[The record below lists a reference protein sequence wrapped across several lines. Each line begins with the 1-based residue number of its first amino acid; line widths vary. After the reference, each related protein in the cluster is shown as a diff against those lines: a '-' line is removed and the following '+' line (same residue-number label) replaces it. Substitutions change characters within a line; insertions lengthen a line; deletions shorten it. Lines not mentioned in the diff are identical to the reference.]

1 MKNTIQNISGK
12 NITGALKCIFMSI
25 VAIFFFTQC
34 GNFNGNFNDGKTRE
48 LKPDSIAGIR
58 IVYADIDSI
67 ILKYNFAIDTNKDLI
82 KRQELIKE
90 MLRRKS
96 NEINRYRSRRVD
108 ANTFQEYKEITNI
121 IIGKEE
127 ELVKYK
133 TTEMDE
139 FNKLAHAKDKEVRDS
154 IANFITQYN
163 SRKGYDYILAKYN
176 ENMLYANKSL
186 DITNE
191 IVDELNSRYTPK
203 KEKEEEK

>member
-34 GNFNGNFNDGKTRE
+34 GNFNDNFNDGKTRE

-154 IANFITQYN
+154 ITNFITQYN

-203 KEKEEEK
+203 DENEEE

>member
-34 GNFNGNFNDGKTRE
+34 GNFNDKFNDGKTRE

-203 KEKEEEK
+203 NENEEE

>member
-34 GNFNGNFNDGKTRE
+34 GNFDNNCNDGKTRE

-90 MLRRKS
+90 KLRRKS
-96 NEINRYRSRRVD
+96 NEIKRYRSRRVD

-154 IANFITQYN
+154 ITNFITQYN

-203 KEKEEEK
+203 DENEEE

>member
-1 MKNTIQNISGK
+1 MKNTIKKLSGK
-12 NITGALKCIFMSI
+12 NITSALKCLLMSI

-34 GNFNGNFNDGKTRE
+34 DNFDNNCNDNNVRN
-48 LKPDSIAGIR
+48 LKPDSIVGIR

-67 ILKYNFAIDTNKDLI
+67 ILKYNFAIDTNKELI
-82 KRQELIKE
+82 QKQGLIKE
-90 MLRRKS
+90 KLRRKS
-96 NEINRYRSRRVD
+96 NEINRYRSKRVD
-108 ANTFQEYKEITNI
+108 ANTFQEYKEITNL

-127 ELVKYK
+127 ELVKFR

-139 FNKLAHAKDKEVRDS
+139 FNKLAHAKDKEIRDS
-154 IANFITQYN
+154 ITNFITQYN

-176 ENMLYANKSL
+176 ENILYANKSL

-203 KEKEEEK
+203 DEDEEE

>member
-1 MKNTIQNISGK
+1 MKNTIKNLSGK
-12 NITGALKCIFMSI
+12 NITSALKCLLMSI

-34 GNFNGNFNDGKTRE
+34 DNFDNNCNDNNVRN
-48 LKPDSIAGIR
+48 LKPDSIVGIR

-67 ILKYNFAIDTNKDLI
+67 ILKYNFAIDTNKELI
-82 KRQELIKE
+82 QKQGLIKE
-90 MLRRKS
+90 KLRRKS

-127 ELVKYK
+127 ELVKFR

-139 FNKLAHAKDKEVRDS
+139 FNKLAHAKDKEIRDS
-154 IANFITQYN
+154 ITNFITQYN

-191 IVDELNSRYTPK
+191 IVEELNSRYTPK
-203 KEKEEEK
+203 DENEEE

>member
-34 GNFNGNFNDGKTRE
+34 GNFDNKCNDSKVRS
-48 LKPDSIAGIR
+48 LKPDSIVGIR

-82 KRQELIKE
+82 QRQGLIKE
-90 MLRRKS
+90 QLRRRS
-96 NEINRYRSRRVD
+96 NEINRYRSRRVE

-127 ELVKYK
+127 ELVKYR

-139 FNKLAHAKDKEVRDS
+139 FNKLAHAKDKEIRDS
-154 IANFITQYN
+154 ITNFIIEYN
-163 SRKGYDYILAKYN
+163 RKKGYDYILAKYN
-176 ENMLYANKSL
+176 ENVLYANKSL
-186 DITNE
+186 DITSE
-191 IVDELNSRYTPK
+191 IIDKLNSRYTPK
-203 KEKEEEK
+203 EEKEEK

>member
-1 MKNTIQNISGK
+1 MKNTIKNLSGK
-12 NITGALKCIFMSI
+12 NITSALKCLLMSI

-34 GNFNGNFNDGKTRE
+34 DNFDNNCNDNNVRN
-48 LKPDSIAGIR
+48 LKPDSIVGIR

-67 ILKYNFAIDTNKDLI
+67 ILKYNFAIDTNKELI
-82 KRQELIKE
+82 QKQGLIKE
-90 MLRRKS
+90 KLRRKS

-127 ELVKYK
+127 ELVKFR

-139 FNKLAHAKDKEVRDS
+139 FNKLAHAKDKEIRDS
-154 IANFITQYN
+154 ITNFITQYN

-176 ENMLYANKSL
+176 ENILYANKSL

-191 IVDELNSRYTPK
+191 IIDELNSRYTPK
-203 KEKEEEK
+203 KENEEE

>member
-34 GNFNGNFNDGKTRE
+34 GNFNDNFNDSKTRE

-203 KEKEEEK
+203 DENGEE

>member
-34 GNFNGNFNDGKTRE
+34 DNFDNNCNDNNVRN
-48 LKPDSIAGIR
+48 LKPDSIVGIR

-67 ILKYNFAIDTNKDLI
+67 ILKYNFAIDTNKELI
-82 KRQELIKE
+82 QKQGLIKE
-90 MLRRKS
+90 KLRRKS
-96 NEINRYRSRRVD
+96 NEINRYRSKRVD
-108 ANTFQEYKEITNI
+108 ANTFQEYKEITNL

-127 ELVKYK
+127 ELVKFR

-139 FNKLAHAKDKEVRDS
+139 FNKLAHAKDKEIRDS
-154 IANFITQYN
+154 ITNFITQYN

-176 ENMLYANKSL
+176 ENILYANKSL

-191 IVDELNSRYTPK
+191 IIDELNSRYTPK
-203 KEKEEEK
+203 EENEEE

>member
-34 GNFNGNFNDGKTRE
+34 GNFDNNFNDGKTRE

>member
-1 MKNTIQNISGK
+1 
-12 NITGALKCIFMSI
+12 MSI

-34 GNFNGNFNDGKTRE
+34 DNFDNNCNDNNVRN
-48 LKPDSIAGIR
+48 LKPDSIVGIR

-67 ILKYNFAIDTNKDLI
+67 ILKYNFAIDTNKELI
-82 KRQELIKE
+82 QKQGLIKE
-90 MLRRKS
+90 KLRRKS
-96 NEINRYRSRRVD
+96 NEINRYRSKRVD
-108 ANTFQEYKEITNI
+108 ANTFQEYKEITNL

-127 ELVKYK
+127 ELVKFR

-139 FNKLAHAKDKEVRDS
+139 FNKLAHAKDKEIRDS
-154 IANFITQYN
+154 ITNFITQYN

-176 ENMLYANKSL
+176 ENILYANKSL

-203 KEKEEEK
+203 DEDEEE

>member
-25 VAIFFFTQC
+25 VAILFFTQC
-34 GNFNGNFNDGKTRE
+34 DNFDNNCNDNNVRN
-48 LKPDSIAGIR
+48 LKPDSIVGIR

-67 ILKYNFAIDTNKDLI
+67 ILKYNFAIDTNKELI
-82 KRQELIKE
+82 QKQGLIKE
-90 MLRRKS
+90 KLRRKS

-127 ELVKYK
+127 ELVKFR

-139 FNKLAHAKDKEVRDS
+139 FNKLAHAKDKEIRDS
-154 IANFITQYN
+154 ITNFITQYN

-176 ENMLYANKSL
+176 ENILYANKSL

-191 IVDELNSRYTPK
+191 IIDELNSRYTPK
-203 KEKEEEK
+203 EENEEE

>member
-34 GNFNGNFNDGKTRE
+34 GNFNDNFNDGKTRE

-203 KEKEEEK
+203 DENEEE

>member
-34 GNFNGNFNDGKTRE
+34 GNFNDNFNDGKTRE

-203 KEKEEEK
+203 NENEEE

>member
-34 GNFNGNFNDGKTRE
+34 GNFDNNCNDSKTRE

-203 KEKEEEK
+203 KENEEE

>member
-1 MKNTIQNISGK
+1 MKNTIKNLSGK
-12 NITGALKCIFMSI
+12 NITSALKCLLMSI

-34 GNFNGNFNDGKTRE
+34 DNFDNNCNDNNVRN
-48 LKPDSIAGIR
+48 LKPDSIVGIR

-67 ILKYNFAIDTNKDLI
+67 ILKYNFAIDTNKELI
-82 KRQELIKE
+82 QKQGLIKE
-90 MLRRKS
+90 KLRRKS

-127 ELVKYK
+127 ELVKFR

-139 FNKLAHAKDKEVRDS
+139 FNKLAHAKDKEIRDS
-154 IANFITQYN
+154 ITNFITQYN

-176 ENMLYANKSL
+176 ENILYANKSL

-191 IVDELNSRYTPK
+191 IIDELNSRYTPK
-203 KEKEEEK
+203 KETGEE

>member
-1 MKNTIQNISGK
+1 MKNTIQNISEK

-34 GNFNGNFNDGKTRE
+34 GNFNDNFNDGKTRE

-203 KEKEEEK
+203 DENEEE